1 MNRFTLKTSL
11 KITAATFLLMASGIS
26 FAETAPAQNQAD
38 SLDALLEMV
47 KQGTLEDQ
55 QELQTREAEFQRKR
69 DNQAQLLKTARAE
82 LKREEDRSIQLERD
96 FDDNKKLIRDDQ
108 LVLQNKL
115 GSLKELFGIF
125 QQTAGDLQG
134 VFFNSATSIQ
144 YPGRSEF
151 LETFA
156 KKMSKASEIS
166 TIEEVERLW
175 FELQREMTATGKVIR
190 FAAPVLG
197 ADGRESQREVIRIG
211 GFGMISN
218 DPNPAYLAWR
228 AEIQKLAEL
237 KRQPTGGVLGEV
249 EDYAES
255 NESYERL
262 AVDPTG
268 GALLSRLVDSP
279 TLRERVGQGGLV
291 GYIILAVGAF
301 ALALALF
308 KIITINITSMRV
320 SAQKRDINNPSSGN
334 PLGRVLKVYNASK
347 SLDIESLEMRLAEAI
362 LDEMPRINRF
372 IVIIKIISVVA
383 PLMGLLGT
391 VTGMINTFQAIT
403 LFGTGDPKTMAGGIS
418 QALVT
423 TVLGL
428 VVAIPAVVL
437 HTIVASRAKAI
448 GHTLEHQAAGLIA
461 EQMEAKAEAKTND
474 KADG

>member
-1 MNRFTLKTSL
+1 MKALFATLFALSL
-11 KITAATFLLMASGIS
+11 ATTA
-26 FAETAPAQNQAD
+26 FAEDTPKQNQAD
-38 SLDALLEMV
+38 SLDDLLEMV

-55 QELQTREAEFQRKR
+55 KELQARETSFKRKR
-69 DNQAQLLKTARAE
+69 DEQARLLAEARAE
-82 LKREEDRSIQLERD
+82 LKREEERSIALEQQ
-96 FDDNKKLIRDDQ
+96 FDQNKKTIREDQ
-108 LVLQNKL
+108 QVLSDKL

-134 VFFNSATSIQ
+134 VFYNSATSIQ
-144 YPGRSEF
+144 YPNRGDF
-151 LETFA
+151 LEAFA

-175 FELQREMTATGKVIR
+175 FELQREMTETGKVIR
-190 FAAPVLG
+190 FTAPVLG
-197 ADGRESQREVIRIG
+197 ADGRETKREVVRLG
-211 GFGMISN
+211 GFGLISN

-228 AEIQKLAEL
+228 SEIQKLAEL
-237 KRQPTGGVLGEV
+237 KRQPTGKALNQV
-249 EDYAES
+249 
-255 NESYERL
+255 ESYSESTDSHAEL

-279 TLRERVGQGGLV
+279 TLSERIQQGGLV

-301 ALALALF
+301 AMLLAIF
-308 KIITINITSMRV
+308 KLITINLTAMKV
-320 SAQKRDINNPSSGN
+320 AAQKRNVANPQPNN
-334 PLGRVLKVYNASK
+334 PLGRVLQVYNASK
-347 SLDIESLEMRLAEAI
+347 ALDIETLEMRLAEAI

-372 IVIIKIISVVA
+372 IVILKIISVVA

-428 VVAIPAVVL
+428 VVAIPTVVL
-437 HTIVASRAKAI
+437 HTIAASRAKSI
-448 GHTLEHQAAGLIA
+448 NHTLEHQAAGLIA
-461 EQMEAKAEAKTND
+461 EQMEAKKD
-474 KADG
+474 

>member
-1 MNRFTLKTSL
+1 MKALFATLFALCLAT
-11 KITAATFLLMASGIS
+11 TA
-26 FAETAPAQNQAD
+26 FAEDAPKQNQAD
-38 SLDALLEMV
+38 SLDDLLEMV

-55 QELQTREAEFQRKR
+55 KELQARETSFKRKR
-69 DNQAQLLKTARAE
+69 DEQARLLAEARAE
-82 LKREEDRSIQLERD
+82 LKREEERSIALEQQ
-96 FDDNKKLIRDDQ
+96 FDQNKKTIREDQ
-108 LVLQNKL
+108 QVLSDKL

-134 VFFNSATSIQ
+134 VFYNSATSIQ
-144 YPGRSEF
+144 HPNRGDF
-151 LETFA
+151 LEAFA

-175 FELQREMTATGKVIR
+175 FELQREMTETGKVIR
-190 FAAPVLG
+190 FTAPVLG
-197 ADGRESQREVIRIG
+197 ADGRETKREVVRLG
-211 GFGMISN
+211 GFGLISN

-228 AEIQKLAEL
+228 SEIQKLAEL
-237 KRQPTGGVLGEV
+237 KRQPTGKALNQV
-249 EDYAES
+249 
-255 NESYERL
+255 ESYSESTDSHAEL

-279 TLRERVGQGGLV
+279 TLSERVQQGGLV

-301 ALALALF
+301 AMLLAIFKLF
-308 KIITINITSMRV
+308 TINLTAIKV
-320 SAQKRDINNPSSGN
+320 AAQKRNVANPQPNN
-334 PLGRVLKVYNASK
+334 PLGRVLQVYNASK
-347 SLDIESLEMRLAEAI
+347 TLDIETLEMRLAEAI

-372 IVIIKIISVVA
+372 IVILKIISVVA

-428 VVAIPAVVL
+428 VVAIPTVVL
-437 HTIVASRAKAI
+437 HTIVASRAKSI
-448 GHTLEHQAAGLIA
+448 NHTLEHQAAGLIA
-461 EQMEAKAEAKTND
+461 EQMEAKKD
-474 KADG
+474 

>member
-1 MNRFTLKTSL
+1 MRLFTQLA
-11 KITAATFLLMASGIS
+11 TAGLLVFATAS
-26 FAETAPAQNQAD
+26 FAEDAPVQNQAD
-38 SLDALLEMV
+38 SLDDLLEMV
-47 KQGTLEDQ
+47 KQGTLDDQ
-55 QELQTREAEFQRKR
+55 KELQGREANFQRKR
-69 DNQAQLLKTARAE
+69 DEQAELLRQARAE
-82 LKREEDRSIQLERD
+82 LKREEERSQSLERQ
-96 FDDNKKLIRDDQ
+96 FDDNKKTIREDQ
-108 LVLQNKL
+108 QVLANKL

-144 YPGRSEF
+144 YPGRGEF
-151 LETFA
+151 LEAFA
-156 KKMSKASEIS
+156 KKMGKASEIS

-175 FELQREMTATGKVIR
+175 FELQREMTETGRVIK
-190 FAAPVLG
+190 FDAAVLG
-197 ADGRESQREVIRIG
+197 ADGRESRREVIRLG
-211 GFGMISN
+211 GFGLVSN
-218 DPNPAYLAWR
+218 DSAPAYLAWR

-237 KRQPTGGVLGEV
+237 KRQPTGGALRKIET
-249 EDYAES
+249 YANS
-255 NESYERL
+255 SAPYEAL
-262 AVDPTG
+262 SVDPTG

-279 TLRERVGQGGLV
+279 TLLERVKQGGLV

-301 ALALALF
+301 ALLLAVTKL
-308 KIITINITSMRV
+308 IGINITAV
-320 SAQKRDINNPSSGN
+320 KVAAQKRNTAIPLSNN

-372 IVIIKIISVVA
+372 IVILKIISVVA

-428 VVAIPAVVL
+428 VVAIPTVVL

-448 GHTLEHQAAGLIA
+448 NHTLEHQAAGLIA
-461 EQMEAKAEAKTND
+461 EQMEAKASSGGSQEA
-474 KADG
+474 A

>member
-1 MNRFTLKTSL
+1 MKALFALLLASSL
-11 KITAATFLLMASGIS
+11 AFSAYAEDAA
-26 FAETAPAQNQAD
+26 PNQNQAD
-38 SLDALLEMV
+38 SLDELLEMV

-55 QELQTREAEFQRKR
+55 QELQSREATFKRKR
-69 DNQAQLLKTARAE
+69 DEQARLLKEAQAE
-82 LKREEDRSIQLERD
+82 LKRQEQRSVELEQQ
-96 FDDNKKLIRDDQ
+96 FDNNKKTIREDQ
-108 LVLQNKL
+108 QVLSDKL

-144 YPGRSEF
+144 YPNRGEF

-175 FELQREMTATGKVIR
+175 FELQREMTETGKVVR
-190 FAAPVLG
+190 FNAPVLG
-197 ADGRESQREVIRIG
+197 ADGRESNREVIRLG
-211 GFGMISN
+211 GFGLITN
-218 DPNPAYLAWR
+218 DPSPAYLAWR
-228 AEIQKLAEL
+228 AEVQKLAEL
-237 KRQPTGGVLGEV
+237 KRQPSGNALAQI

-255 NESYERL
+255 DNPYAGLS
-262 AVDPTG
+262 VDPTG

-279 TLRERVGQGGLV
+279 TLSERVQQGGLV

-301 ALALALF
+301 ALLLAAYKLV
-308 KIITINITSMRV
+308 TINITAV
-320 SAQKRDINNPSSGN
+320 KVAAQKRDVANPQNNN
-334 PLGRVLKVYNASK
+334 PLGRVLQVYNSSK

-372 IVIIKIISVVA
+372 IVILKIISVVA
-383 PLMGLLGT
+383 PLMGLQGT

-428 VVAIPAVVL
+428 VVAIPTVVL
-437 HTIVASRAKAI
+437 HTIVASRAKSI
-448 GHTLEHQAAGLIA
+448 NHTLEHQAAGLIA
-461 EQMEAKAEAKTND
+461 EQMEAKHESD
-474 KADG
+474 

>member
-1 MNRFTLKTSL
+1 MNPIALKT
-11 KITAATFLLMASGIS
+11 TVAAALLGLASFS
-26 FAETAPAQNQAD
+26 FAETAPEQNQAD

-55 QELQTREAEFQRKR
+55 QELQAREAEFQRKR
-69 DNQAQLLKTARAE
+69 DEQARLLKAARKE
-82 LKREEDRSIQLERD
+82 LKQEENRSIKLERE
-96 FDDNKKLIRDDQ
+96 FDDNKKSIRDDQ

-125 QQTAGDLQG
+125 QQTAGDLQA

-144 YPGRSEF
+144 YPGRGEF

-175 FELQREMTATGKVIR
+175 FELQREMTASGKIIR
-190 FAAPVLG
+190 FSAPVLG
-197 ADGRESQREVIRIG
+197 DDGRESQREVIRVG
-211 GFGMISN
+211 GFGMVSN
-218 DPNPAYLAWR
+218 DPSPAYLAWR

-237 KRQPTGGVLGEV
+237 KRQPTGGVLGDL

-255 NESYERL
+255 DGAYERL

-279 TLRERVGQGGLV
+279 TLSERIAQGGLV
-291 GYIILAVGAF
+291 GYIILSVGAF
-301 ALALALF
+301 ALILALF
-308 KIITINITSMRV
+308 KIITINITSMQV
-320 SAQKRDINNPSSGN
+320 AAQKRDVDNPRADN

-461 EQMEAKAEAKTND
+461 EQMEAKAGD
-474 KADG
+474 K

>member
-1 MNRFTLKTSL
+1 MNGLTIKTVA
-11 KITAATFLLMASGIS
+11 AATLLALSGLS
-26 FAETAPAQNQAD
+26 FADTAPKQNQAD
-38 SLDALLEMV
+38 SLDDLLEMV
-47 KQGTLEDQ
+47 KQGSLEDQ
-55 QELQTREAEFQRKR
+55 QELQAREAEFQRKR
-69 DNQAQLLKTARAE
+69 DEQARLLKAARKE
-82 LKREEDRSIQLERD
+82 LKREEDRSIQLERE
-96 FDDNKKLIRDDQ
+96 FDDNKKQIRDDQ

-125 QQTAGDLQG
+125 QQTAGDLQA
-134 VFFNSATSIQ
+134 VFFSSATSIQ
-144 YPGRSEF
+144 YPGRGEF
-151 LETFA
+151 LEDFA

-175 FELQREMTATGKVIR
+175 FELQREMTESGKIIR
-190 FAAPVLG
+190 FSAPVLG
-197 ADGRESQREVIRIG
+197 ADGRESQREVIRVG

-218 DPNPAYLAWR
+218 DPDPAYLAWR

-237 KRQPTGGVLGEV
+237 KRQPTGGVLGDV

-255 NESYERL
+255 DAAHARL

-279 TLRERVGQGGLV
+279 TLGERVAQGGLV

-301 ALALALF
+301 ALVLALF
-308 KIITINITSMRV
+308 KIVTINLTSMQV
-320 SAQKRDINNPSSGN
+320 AAQKRNISNPRSDN
-334 PLGRVLKVYNASK
+334 PLGRVLQVYNASK

-372 IVIIKIISVVA
+372 VVIIKIISVVA

-461 EQMEAKAEAKTND
+461 EQMEAKANEQ
-474 KADG
+474 

>member
-1 MNRFTLKTSL
+1 MKALF
-11 KITAATFLLMASGIS
+11 ALLLASS
-26 FAETAPAQNQAD
+26 FAFSAYAEEAAPNQNQAD
-38 SLDALLEMV
+38 SLDELLEMV

-55 QELQTREAEFQRKR
+55 QELQSREATFKRKR
-69 DNQAQLLKTARAE
+69 DEQARLLKEAQAE
-82 LKREEDRSIQLERD
+82 LKRQEQRSVELEQQ
-96 FDDNKKLIRDDQ
+96 FDNNKKTIREDQ
-108 LVLQNKL
+108 QVLSDKL

-144 YPGRSEF
+144 YPSRGEF
-151 LETFA
+151 LEAFA

-175 FELQREMTATGKVIR
+175 FELQREMTETGKVVR
-190 FAAPVLG
+190 FNAPVLG
-197 ADGRESQREVIRIG
+197 ADGRESKREVIRLG
-211 GFGMISN
+211 GFGLITN
-218 DPNPAYLAWR
+218 DPSPAYLAWR
-228 AEIQKLAEL
+228 AEVQKLAEL
-237 KRQPTGGVLGEV
+237 KRQPTGNALGQI

-255 NESYERL
+255 EESYAGL

-279 TLRERVGQGGLV
+279 TLAERVQQGGLV

-301 ALALALF
+301 ALLLAAYKLV
-308 KIITINITSMRV
+308 TINITAV
-320 SAQKRDINNPSSGN
+320 KVAAQKRDVANPQSNN
-334 PLGRVLKVYNASK
+334 PLGRVLQVYNSSK

-372 IVIIKIISVVA
+372 IVILKIISVVA

-428 VVAIPAVVL
+428 VVAIPTVVL
-437 HTIVASRAKAI
+437 HTIVASRAKSI
-448 GHTLEHQAAGLIA
+448 NHTLEHQAAGLIA
-461 EQMEAKAEAKTND
+461 EQMEAKHESD
-474 KADG
+474 

>member
-1 MNRFTLKTSL
+1 MNWLTIK
-11 KITAATFLLMASGIS
+11 TAAAATLLALSSLS
-26 FAETAPAQNQAD
+26 FADTAPKQNQAD
-38 SLDALLEMV
+38 SLDDLLEMV

-55 QELQTREAEFQRKR
+55 QELQVREAEFQRKR
-69 DNQAQLLKTARAE
+69 DEQARLLKAARQE
-82 LKREEDRSIQLERD
+82 LKREEDRSIQLERT
-96 FDDNKKLIRDDQ
+96 FDDNKKQIRDNQ

-125 QQTAGDLQG
+125 QQTAGDLQAE
-134 VFFNSATSIQ
+134 FFSSATSIQ
-144 YPGRSEF
+144 YPGRGEF
-151 LETFA
+151 LEDFA

-175 FELQREMTATGKVIR
+175 FELQREMTESGKIIR
-190 FAAPVLG
+190 FSAPVLG
-197 ADGRESQREVIRIG
+197 ADGRESQREVIRVG

-218 DPNPAYLAWR
+218 DPDPAYLAWR

-237 KRQPTGGVLGEV
+237 KRQPTGGVLSDV

-255 NESYERL
+255 DAAHARL

-279 TLRERVGQGGLV
+279 TLGERVAQGGLV

-301 ALALALF
+301 ALVLALF
-308 KIITINITSMRV
+308 KIVTINLTSMQV
-320 SAQKRDINNPSSGN
+320 AAQKRDISNPRSDN
-334 PLGRVLKVYNASK
+334 PLGRVLQVYNASK

-372 IVIIKIISVVA
+372 VVIIKIISVVA

-461 EQMEAKAEAKTND
+461 EQMEAKANEQ
-474 KADG
+474 